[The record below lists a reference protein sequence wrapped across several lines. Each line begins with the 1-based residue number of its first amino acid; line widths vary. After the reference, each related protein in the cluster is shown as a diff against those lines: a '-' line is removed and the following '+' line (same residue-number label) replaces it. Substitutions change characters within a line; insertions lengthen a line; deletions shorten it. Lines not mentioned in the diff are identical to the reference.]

1 MELGK
6 HRNRV
11 PSSQLQQQL
20 MLGCKGAFSLSEE
33 AAGFWLSKQVNPAF
47 LFLQLSKKSIRVH

>member
-20 MLGCKGAFSLSEE
+20 VLGCKRAFSLSEE

-47 LFLQLSKKSIRVH
+47 LQLQLSKKA